1 MYFKHIR
8 SYIVFEFHPKSLARS
23 IPNGGE
29 LVYDN
34 GTFRYVLLEHLPMIS
49 KRSDI
54 SYKDI
59 DQSEA
64 DQFYGDF
71 YGLLTY
77 LGVPLYLHWF
87 TMRLNGL
94 SDSMDYD
101 SNFLTIYLP
110 PPDEIDRIRII
121 FLTEHG

>member
-1 MYFKHIR
+1 M
-8 SYIVFEFHPKSLARS
+8 FEFHPKSLGRN

-29 LVYDN
+29 LVYDDLA
-34 GTFRYVLLEHLPMIS
+34 FKFVLLEHLPMIS

-64 DQFYGDF
+64 DQFYGVY

-94 SDSMDYD
+94 SDSMDYNSD
-101 SNFLTIYLP
+101 NLTIYLP
-110 PPDEIDRIRII
+110 PIEEVDRIRILY
-121 FLTEHG
+121 LTEHG